1 MSGSE
6 KNIVSGVAMSGNIA
20 IFVVPRTVNCTS
32 SQNYISQTANKA
44 GSLFDDST
52 LVGSRFLAELG
63 GLASYCIT
71 YLQTFFR
78 KMPRTEKVSKGAQ
91 GVSSATVNAR
101 NRVTSSVQTQSI
113 YKVSIHALSKILHKL
128 FAKSG
133 KVCTFEVRE
142 HCNYSSNKV
151 HTKRLIRRCPCL
163 TSILHSCGVLA
174 KQMGQRL
181 FFVPIYQ
188 PLNF

>member
-1 MSGSE
+1 MIGLE
-6 KNIVSGVAMSGNIA
+6 KNMG
-20 IFVVPRTVNCTS
+20 
-32 SQNYISQTANKA
+32 
-44 GSLFDDST
+44 
-52 LVGSRFLAELG
+52 
-63 GLASYCIT
+63 
-71 YLQTFFR
+71 
-78 KMPRTEKVSKGAQ
+78 
-91 GVSSATVNAR
+91 
-101 NRVTSSVQTQSI
+101 
-113 YKVSIHALSKILHKL
+113 KL

-174 KQMGQRL
+174 KYWGQRL
-181 FFVPIYQ
+181 FFAPIYQ